1 VPEQTETEAA
11 APPSKK
17 KLLGLPPPVGY
28 GIILLMTAVILFG
41 IICGPIGTRFGV
53 KLPAWLSNLVSIS
66 PPAPQLPGELLFH
79 LFGFP
84 VTNTIL
90 ASWITTLLL
99 LGFSIIVTRSIKLV
113 PDRRQSFIEMIL
125 GEALNFCESIAGK
138 ENARRFFPI
147 VTTIFIFVLGN
158 AWIGLIPGFSS
169 ILIKN
174 ADGELVP
181 LLRGSNTDFNTP
193 LALALISFCIIE
205 FYGFKTFGVGYAKKF
220 ISLGELFKGIGLVF
234 TGKVKKGLGKLGTG
248 IINFVVGLLELLT
261 EIARIVSFTFRL
273 FGNMT
278 AGEIVILTVTF
289 LAPFLIADVFY
300 GLELIIG
307 FVQALVFS
315 LLTLIFLSLAVAP
328 HEHGEEE
335 A

>member
-1 VPEQTETEAA
+1 VPEQETDQS

-17 KLLGLPPPVGY
+17 KLLGLPSPVGY
-28 GIILLMTAVILFG
+28 AIILFMTAVILFG
-41 IICGPIGTRFGV
+41 IICGPIGARFGV
-53 KLPAWLSNLVSIS
+53 KLPAWVSTWLTIS
-66 PPAPQLPGELLFH
+66 PPAPELPGELLFH

-99 LGFSIIVTRSIKLV
+99 LGLCFTATRKMKLV
-113 PDRRQSFIEMIL
+113 PDRRQSLIEMVL

-138 ENARRFFPI
+138 ENARRFFPV

-169 ILIKN
+169 ILVTNAEGIK
-174 ADGELVP
+174 VP

-205 FYGFKTFGVGYAKKF
+205 FYGFKTFGVGYLKKF
-220 ISLGELFKGIGLVF
+220 ISLGELFRGIGLVF

-261 EIARIVSFTFRL
+261 EVARIVSFTFRL

-328 HEHGEEE
+328 HEHGNEE